1 MKIPK
6 KIGAIQIIGL
16 IGLAIGGISTLIT
29 NYAQT
34 EEMKETVREEVEK
47 ALAERDKDEE
57 DAE

>member
-1 MKIPK
+1 MPK

-34 EEMKETVREEVEK
+34 EEMKETVREEVQK
-47 ALAERDKDEE
+47 ALAERENDKEE
-57 DAE
+57 SE